1 MMTFLVLAGLTAC
14 LVYGIIET
22 INHWSDNDD
31 TK

>member
-1 MMTFLVLAGLTAC
+1 MMTLLLILGLTVC
-14 LVYGIIET
+14 LAYGIIET